1 MLTPP
6 PLLLDV
12 CGTLY
17 ARNTSVAFLRHI
29 GATIPGRRPAWFLG
43 ALRAWVRRRAGASP
57 GDCMRAR
64 LRVLKGMDRSRIQAE
79 ATSFVDDLERR
90 HPHPESLGRLD
101 AALREGRE
109 TWLVS
114 ATLEEILEAVAARHP
129 GARILGSRLEYRD
142 GTCTGGYASFLLEA
156 GKFRE
161 LSRFLDPQRI
171 AGADFATDDLE
182 ADADLVARA
191 GRVFHV
197 EDGRWP

>member
-17 ARNTSVAFLRHI
+17 AKNTSVAFLRHV
-29 GATIPGRRPAWFLG
+29 GRSSPRRRISWFLG
-43 ALRAWVRRRAGASP
+43 AVHAWIRRRTGATP

-64 LRVLKGMDRSRIQAE
+64 LRVLQGMDRTLLLAE
-79 ATSFVDDLERR
+79 AASFVADLERH
-90 HPHPESLGRLD
+90 HPHPESLARLD
-101 AALREGRE
+101 AALSEGRE

-142 GTCTGGYASFLLEA
+142 GICTGGYSTFLLEA

-161 LSRFLDPQRI
+161 LSRLLDPERI
-171 AGADFATDDLE
+171 AVADFATDDLQ

-197 EDGRWP
+197 QEGRWP